1 MGLRQ
6 LKVLNVA
13 DHDNLDDTTTVT
25 VEQIE
30 IWRRE
35 GPLGKLHNLA
45 IKLRSSTQIHDK
57 FKAISR
63 GATIPQDNSTRWS
76 SWYKMIERACT
87 LRKSIDQFYSTW
99 EEDDEDKLTEDDW
112 DIIEKVSIRTSINIS
127 SKLLTKH

>member
-1 MGLRQ
+1 
-6 LKVLNVA
+6 
-13 DHDNLDDTTTVT
+13 

-30 IWRRE
+30 IWRRK

-45 IKLRSSTQIHDK
+45 IKLRSSIQIHDK

-99 EEDDEDKLTEDDW
+99 EEDDEDKLTED
-112 DIIEKVSIRTSINIS
+112 VS
-127 SKLLTKH
+127 

>member
-1 MGLRQ
+1 MTYVPTGHIINLTV
-6 LKVLNVA
+6 KAFLNVA

-25 VEQIE
+25 LEQIE
-30 IWRRE
+30 IWRRK

-87 LRKSIDQFYSTW
+87 LRKSID
-99 EEDDEDKLTEDDW
+99 
-112 DIIEKVSIRTSINIS
+112 
-127 SKLLTKH
+127 

>member
-1 MGLRQ
+1 
-6 LKVLNVA
+6 
-13 DHDNLDDTTTVT
+13 

-30 IWRRE
+30 IWRRK

-99 EEDDEDKLTEDDW
+99 EENDEDKLTEDNW
-112 DIIEKVSIRTSINIS
+112 DIIEKVSIRISINIS

>member
-1 MGLRQ
+1 M
-6 LKVLNVA
+6 KYCN
-13 DHDNLDDTTTVT
+13 
-25 VEQIE
+25 I
-30 IWRRE
+30 I
-35 GPLGKLHNLA
+35 A
-45 IKLRSSTQIHDK
+45 IYIAIALYCYQHWLRSSTQIHDK

-112 DIIEKVSIRTSINIS
+112 DIIEKVSMRISINIS